1 VTSPPV
7 PPAAWPEPAPLD
19 PLRRYRGLQLASIVL
34 IVGGLVTLLAL
45 GSVLLNR
52 IGGGVLPVIGGD
64 AAGILLVLI
73 LASVALW
80 VGLVINAVRSVL
92 VRESLPSSRYR
103 GPSVIILL
111 LLATLVSV
119 VASLSVADDL
129 TALQTGGDAS
139 ALGSMLALT
148 VTQLGLLAVG
158 AVFVAI
164 PRALDGVRLLPQRGL
179 LRSLVLGAA
188 LSVPAW
194 IAAQVIQV
202 TVVALLGLVGLRPDT
217 GLAERA
223 IASVD
228 PVVLV
233 VALVIVAPIA
243 EEVFFRGIV
252 FNAWEREHGAR
263 RALFGSALLFA
274 VIHGSVFNLL
284 PIFALGV
291 LLAAFYR
298 RTRSLPGSMALHAG
312 FNAISVILG
321 LLVRFDVIRL
331 P

>member
-1 VTSPPV
+1 MAPPTV
-7 PPAAWPEPAPLD
+7 APEHAPVD
-19 PLRRYRGLQLASIVL
+19 PLRRYRGLQIASILL
-34 IVGGLVTLLAL
+34 IVGGLIALLAL
-45 GSVLLNR
+45 ASALLNA
-52 IGGGVLPVIGGD
+52 IGGGVLPGIGGD
-64 AAGILLVLI
+64 AAGTLLVLI

-80 VGLVINAVRSVL
+80 VGLVINAVRAVL
-92 VRESLPSSRYR
+92 VREALAPSRYR

-139 ALGSMLALT
+139 ALGSMVALT

-164 PRALDGVRLLPQRGL
+164 PRALAGVRLLPGRGL
-179 LRSLVLGAA
+179 LRSILLGAA

-202 TVVALLGLVGLRPDT
+202 AVVALLSRFGLQPDT
-217 GLAERA
+217 GIAERA

-252 FNAWEREHGAR
+252 FNAWEREYGAQ
-263 RALFGSALLFA
+263 RAVYGSALLFA
-274 VIHGSVFNLL
+274 VIHGSIFNLL
-284 PIFALGV
+284 PIFVLGV

-312 FNAISVILG
+312 FNAISVVLG

>member
-1 VTSPPV
+1 MAPPTV
-7 PPAAWPEPAPLD
+7 APEHAPVD
-19 PLRRYRGLQLASIVL
+19 PLRRYRGLQIASILL
-34 IVGGLVTLLAL
+34 IVGGLIALLAL
-45 GSVLLNR
+45 ASALLNA
-52 IGGGVLPVIGGD
+52 IGGGALPGIGGD
-64 AAGILLVLI
+64 AAGTLLVLI

-80 VGLVINAVRSVL
+80 VGLVINAVRAVL
-92 VRESLPSSRYR
+92 VREALAPSRYR

-139 ALGSMLALT
+139 ALGSMVALT

-164 PRALDGVRLLPQRGL
+164 PRALAGVRLLPGRGL
-179 LRSLVLGAA
+179 LRSILLGAA

-202 TVVALLGLVGLRPDT
+202 AVVALLSRFGLQPDT
-217 GLAERA
+217 GIAERA

-252 FNAWEREHGAR
+252 FNAWEREYGAQ
-263 RALFGSALLFA
+263 RAVYGSALLFA
-274 VIHGSVFNLL
+274 VIHGSIFNLL
-284 PIFALGV
+284 PIFVLGV

-312 FNAISVILG
+312 FNAISVVLG